1 MKRSK
6 LAVAVAAATAMSVV
20 MAVPA
25 LADDGVGERLEDQA
39 ERVEEF
45 YDDHGY
51 DVDIDVDDDVYYGPF
66 AYRFYGWGLYGADA
80 DVDDG
85 ELEIDLD

>member
-25 LADDGVGERLEDQA
+25 LADDEVGERLEDQA

-51 DVDIDVDDDVYYGPF
+51 DVDIDVDNVYYGPF
-66 AYRFYGWGLYGADA
+66 AYRFYGWGLYGADVH
-80 DVDDG
+80 VDDG

>member
-20 MAVPA
+20 MAIPA
-25 LADDGVGERLEDQA
+25 LADDGVGERLEDRA

-51 DVDIDVDDDVYYGPF
+51 DVDIDVDDVYYVPF
-66 AYRFYGWGLYGADA
+66 SYPFYGWGLYGADV

>member
-51 DVDIDVDDDVYYGPF
+51 DVDIDVDD
-66 AYRFYGWGLYGADA
+66 
-80 DVDDG
+80 G
-85 ELEIDLD
+85 ELEVDLD

>member
-51 DVDIDVDDDVYYGPF
+51 TRHTNHYHSGIG
-66 AYRFYGWGLYGADA
+66 RCDA
-80 DVDDG
+80 DPDG
-85 ELEIDLD
+85 

>member
-39 ERVEEF
+39 SCNE
-45 YDDHGY
+45 G
-51 DVDIDVDDDVYYGPF
+51 
-66 AYRFYGWGLYGADA
+66 
-80 DVDDG
+80 
-85 ELEIDLD
+85 